1 MKKKVNSKNIF
12 KKIAFILL
20 YAVILIVVQA
30 TNVFATEDPLTV
42 INNLQTFIAGL
53 VKAVGVIILILGI
66 VQIGMSL
73 KSHDPSQRANGIM
86 TLAGGVVIAFAPQIV
101 TLITG
106 G

>member
-1 MKKKVNSKNIF
+1 MKKKINSRNIL
-12 KKIAFILL
+12 KKFAFILL
-20 YAVILIVVQA
+20 YAVILFVAQA
-30 TNVFATEDPLTV
+30 TNVFATEDPLAV

-101 TLITG
+101 RLIIG

>member
-1 MKKKVNSKNIF
+1 MKKKINSKNIL
-12 KKIAFILL
+12 KKITFILL
-20 YAVILIVVQA
+20 YAVILFVAQA
-30 TNVFATEDPLTV
+30 TNVFATEDPLAV

>member
-1 MKKKVNSKNIF
+1 MKKKINSKNIL
-12 KKIAFILL
+12 KKITFILL
-20 YAVILIVVQA
+20 YAFILFVAQA
-30 TNVFATEDPLTV
+30 TNVFATEDPLAV